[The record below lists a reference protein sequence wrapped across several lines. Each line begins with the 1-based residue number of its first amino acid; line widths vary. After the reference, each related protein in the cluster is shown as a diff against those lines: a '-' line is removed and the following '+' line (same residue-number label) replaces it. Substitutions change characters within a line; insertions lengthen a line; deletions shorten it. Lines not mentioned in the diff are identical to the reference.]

1 MPQRSQGPW
10 LIAVTILAVC
20 AAIAAL
26 VLLYL
31 QMHGGGISTVS
42 GQDQRHPP
50 QFSHM
55 QLQSQYAGPIAGTV
69 IQRWRDPID
78 GTICYIYLP
87 MIVHHKPAPSGY
99 VEYGSQSIGSISCM
113 PGSAAK

>member
-1 MPQRSQGPW
+1 MPQKSQSTW
-10 LIAVTILAVC
+10 LIAVTIVSAC

-31 QMHGGGISTVS
+31 QMRAGGLSNTS
-42 GQDQRHPP
+42 GADQRHPP
-50 QFSHM
+50 QFPRM
-55 QLQSQYAGPIAGTV
+55 QLQSQYAGPIEGTV

-78 GTICYIYLP
+78 GTICYLYLP
-87 MIVHHKPAPSGY
+87 MVVHHKPAPSGY

-113 PGSAAK
+113 AAK